1 MPIFKTLAMKITGL
15 LCEEKTALGPTAI
28 SCKQT
33 LHYQIKLCKKLLKL
47 TQKNEFFFTTIKT
60 ERHRDVVYARASAA
74 QVNGYPN
81 K

>member
-47 TQKNEFFFTTIKT
+47 GGF
-60 ERHRDVVYARASAA
+60 
-74 QVNGYPN
+74 
-81 K
+81 